1 MYVAC
6 VRRRARVLFRQDLSA
21 GHEDVPVRPLPAH
34 EPSER
39 KHAGVADGLPV
50 DLRAR
55 ARVCVRVCLLR
66 SH

>member
-6 VRRRARVLFRQDLSA
+6 VRRRARVLLREGLSA

-34 EPSER
+34 KPSER
-39 KHAGVADGLPV
+39 KHAGVADGLPL

-55 ARVCVRVCLLR
+55 ACV
-66 SH
+66 